1 MNGRLVLLRRRKLIG
16 ATHGLSEGCRGYRI
30 DSTKDLSRDANQA
43 WPLRRPAEAPRQTGG
58 IGEPSSSLVL
68 FTKFVQ
74 DAHAIE
80 LLQELRCNCDGS
92 AEAPFERPVQ
102 FCGAIHPFRWSPCK

>member
-1 MNGRLVLLRRRKLIG
+1 MGGLEDIGLIPRKILL
-16 ATHGLSEGCRGYRI
+16 AMP
-30 DSTKDLSRDANQA
+30 NQA
-43 WPLRRPAEAPRQTGG
+43 WPLRRPAEARRQTGR

-68 FTKFVQ
+68 FTNFVQ

-92 AEAPFERPVQ
+92 AEAPFERR
-102 FCGAIHPFRWSPCK
+102 GAVLRRHPPIPLVSL